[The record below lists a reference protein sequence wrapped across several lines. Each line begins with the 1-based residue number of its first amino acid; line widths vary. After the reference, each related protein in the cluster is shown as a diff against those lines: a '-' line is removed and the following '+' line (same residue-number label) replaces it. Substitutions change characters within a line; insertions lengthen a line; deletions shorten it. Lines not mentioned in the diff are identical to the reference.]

1 MICNKTGTKSF
12 AAYTTILSIN
22 RNKGVLGNDYA
33 DTKLSA

>member
-12 AAYTTILSIN
+12 AAYTTILSVN

-33 DTKLSA
+33 DKNLTA